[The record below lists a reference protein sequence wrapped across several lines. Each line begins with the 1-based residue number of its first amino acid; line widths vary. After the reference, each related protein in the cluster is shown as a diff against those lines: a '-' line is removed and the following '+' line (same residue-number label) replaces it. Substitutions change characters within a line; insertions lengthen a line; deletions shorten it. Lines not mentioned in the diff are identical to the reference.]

1 VLSAFVGVGVG
12 VAASVVEGE
21 SVGVGVLVVFVGAPV
36 EGVGVGVGVGVD
48 EESGVDVVLSVEA
61 AGVLEAAAD
70 VPVPPATPF
79 TAELTPLS
87 RSFLSTISRRK
98 GFELNQLACA
108 RARKRAMRAK
118 TRNCCRENIF
128 AMVLCV

>member
-1 VLSAFVGVGVG
+1 LSAFVGVGVG

-21 SVGVGVLVVFVGAPV
+21 SAGIGVLVVFVGALV
-36 EGVGVGVGVGVD
+36 DGVGVGVGVGVG
-48 EESGVDVVLSVEA
+48 EESGVGVLLSVGD
-61 AGVLEAAAD
+61 AGVSEGVGD
-70 VPVPPATPF
+70 VAVPPVRLF
-79 TAELTPLS
+79 TAELTPLTT
-87 RSFLSTISRRK
+87 SFFSTISRRK

-128 AMVLCV
+128 AMVLCA